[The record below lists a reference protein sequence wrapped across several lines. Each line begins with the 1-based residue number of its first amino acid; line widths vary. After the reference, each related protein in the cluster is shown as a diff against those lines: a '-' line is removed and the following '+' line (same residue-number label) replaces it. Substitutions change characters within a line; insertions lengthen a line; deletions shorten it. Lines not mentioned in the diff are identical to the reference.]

1 MSDQATPIERIFY
14 DGHCGLCHWAVT
26 FVAHRDPEGNLFRFS
41 PLESETFEREVP
53 AGERE
58 GLPDS
63 IVVLTADRELLVQS
77 SAVLHILRRI
87 GGLWQ
92 VPGTLGVLVPRPL
105 RDLAYA
111 LFARIRRRLAPAPEG
126 TCPMMPP
133 EMRGRFDF

>member
-1 MSDQATPIERIFY
+1 MNCFWHVE
-14 DGHCGLCHWAVT
+14 VT
-26 FVAHRDPEGNLFRFS
+26 FQNPAEQVAIV
-41 PLESETFEREVP
+41 ETFEREVP

-87 GGLWQ
+87 GGLWR
-92 VPGTLGVLVPRPL
+92 VLGTLGVLVPRPL

-111 LFARIRRRLAPAPEG
+111 LFARIRRRLAPTPEG
-126 TCPMMPP
+126 TCPLMPP
-133 EMRGRFDF
+133 EMRGRFDY